1 MYMYYLLGYRLF
13 EEHQVA
19 TPKHEASADSASN
32 SENVAQLKKTK
43 SMNSIHKNNPLKK
56 AQETFGYFAKSEIL
70 NSMDEHI
77 IAKVSQQS

>member
-13 EEHQVA
+13 EEHQV
-19 TPKHEASADSASN
+19 TKPKQEASADSASN
-32 SENVAQLKKTK
+32 SESVAQMKKTK
-43 SMNSIHKNNPLKK
+43 STNSIHKKSPLKK

-77 IAKVSQQS
+77 IAKVSQR